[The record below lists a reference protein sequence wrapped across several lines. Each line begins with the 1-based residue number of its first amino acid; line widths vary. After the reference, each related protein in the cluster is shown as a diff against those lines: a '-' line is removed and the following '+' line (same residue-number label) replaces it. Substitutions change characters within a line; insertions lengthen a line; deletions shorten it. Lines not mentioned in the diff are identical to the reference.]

1 MRKPWNLPSYPVYSL
16 MTWWITEDNPFI
28 EKRFPQKQEF
38 RWRKNI
44 SKWAYDIISDW
55 EISFSEEE
63 IRRFSGNMNIMT
75 YVIPVSMHPKHYI
88 IALYRDTQSLA
99 NWQATHKGILQI
111 LALEHSSL
119 VWVLGKKSGKSYD
132 KIAYLKKKW
141 LLMIDGQLVG
151 IAWYIELEEI
161 EQLTNGGGDHD
172 LYLCRV
178 KSSKSFHDRVLMTE
192 MLIHDKIIL

>member
-16 MTWWITEDNPFI
+16 MTWWVTEDNPFI
-28 EKRFPQKQEF
+28 ENRFPQKQEV

-44 SKWAYDIISDW
+44 SKWAYDLISDW

-63 IRRFSGNMNIMT
+63 IRRFSVNMNIMT

-88 IALYRDTQSLA
+88 IALYCGTESLE
-99 NWQATHKGILQI
+99 NWQVSHRGILQI
-111 LALEHSSL
+111 LSPEHASL
-119 VWVLGKKSGKSYD
+119 VRVLGKKSGKSYD
-132 KIAYLKKKW
+132 KMAYLTKKG
-141 LLMIDGQLVG
+141 LLTEDNHISW

-161 EQLTNGGGDHD
+161 EKLPDSGWDHE

-178 KSSKSFHDRVLMTE
+178 VSSRSYSEEVLTTG
-192 MLIHDKIIL
+192 ILVEEGVIL